1 MADKGAD
8 GKLMLDANGE
18 VYQVNLFEKL
28 LVTLLSKLGNFV
40 IDGGIWL
47 NTQRPEWNDANNA
60 LVGHGL
66 SMVTLYYM
74 RRYVDFLQRLLA
86 QESGSVSMSR
96 EVSEWLGE
104 TAAALS
110 DVRPQLEGR
119 AGECRDAIPVA
130 GQVGRGRVS
139 LPTDR
144 LPERDVLRHGAA
156 TSRAG

>member
-1 MADKGAD
+1 MPKSTVVYDGQSAERIEQRVADKGAD

-86 QESGSVSMSR
+86 QESGF
-96 EVSEWLGE
+96 SEHVPG
-104 TAAALS
+104 S
-110 DVRPQLEGR
+110 QRM
-119 AGECRDAIPVA
+119 AG
-130 GQVGRGRVS
+130 
-139 LPTDR
+139 
-144 LPERDVLRHGAA
+144 
-156 TSRAG
+156 

>member
-1 MADKGAD
+1 MTGRQRLRIEQRVADKGAD

-40 IDGGIWL
+40 MDGGIWL

-74 RRYVDFLQRLLA
+74 RRYVDFPSA
-86 QESGSVSMSR
+86 F
-96 EVSEWLGE
+96 
-104 TAAALS
+104 A
-110 DVRPQLEGR
+110 R
-119 AGECRDAIPVA
+119 AGVGFSEHVA
-130 GQVGRGRVS
+130 GSQSNGW
-139 LPTDR
+139 
-144 LPERDVLRHGAA
+144 LRPP
-156 TSRAG
+156 RR